1 MQARTTRVARSWRAV
16 VTLAALVGACGGD
29 DDGPDVDGGGGAVD
43 ASRDAA
49 GGDAS
54 GGDDAGAVDAGRV
67 DAGPAPEAC
76 RVTPAFD
83 EGVTYERTLYVAPGG
98 SGDGTMGNPFG
109 TIRAAAMAATPGTR
123 ILVAAGS
130 YGQAMLPSL
139 RGEPGRPIAIVGE
152 GEVVIDGGA
161 GIGLG
166 LSDGQYVVLQG
177 LTLRAGVHGMN
188 LDDGGSYDTP
198 AHHLVLRDITI
209 PSAGSGGN
217 NDCIKMS
224 GVDDFWIIDSDIAGC
239 NRGELVDM
247 VGCHRGVIAGNYFH
261 EPVGNGVQAKGGS
274 SDILITGNRFERIP
288 GRSVNAG
295 GSTGLEYFRP
305 LDAPHEAAR
314 IHVLANVFVRGGAE
328 SGAAVAFVGCDACV
342 FAHNTV
348 IEPQSW
354 VARVL
359 QESTDAR
366 FVPSRD
372 GVFSNNV
379 IVLDTSDLR
388 TFFNVGANTAP
399 ETFRLERNLWYAV
412 DQGAGW
418 TPSYASLPAEIDPIV
433 QMDPAL
439 VDRAGGN
446 YRLGAE
452 SPARGAGRPIAPS
465 LPPDMD
471 RRCFA
476 DPPSLGAYEH
486 AP

>member
-1 MQARTTRVARSWRAV
+1 MRARSTWMVGSVMSIALGLAC
-16 VTLAALVGACGGD
+16 TLGGCGD
-29 DDGPDVDGGGGAVD
+29 DDGGDADGGRVDGG
-43 ASRDAA
+43 R
-49 GGDAS
+49 DAS
-54 GGDDAGAVDAGRV
+54 GGDASDETDGGGADSGLLDASSVDG
-67 DAGPAPEAC
+67 GPAPEAC

-98 SGDGTMGNPFG
+98 SGDGTMASPFG
-109 TIRAAAMAATPGTR
+109 TIQAAAMVATPGTR
-123 ILVAAGS
+123 VLVAAGS
-130 YGQAMLPSL
+130 YGQVVLPSL
-139 RGEPGRPIAIVGE
+139 RGEPGRPIAIIGE
-152 GEVVIDGGA
+152 GEVLIDGGA
-161 GIGLG
+161 GVGLRM
-166 LSDGQYVVLQG
+166 SDGEYVVLQG

-188 LDDGGSYDTP
+188 LDDGSSYDTP

-224 GVDDFWIIDSDIAGC
+224 GVDDFWILDSDITGC

-295 GSTGLEYFRP
+295 GSTGLEFFRP
-305 LDAPHEAAR
+305 IDAPHEAAR
-314 IHVLANVFVRGGAE
+314 IHVIANVFVDGGAV
-328 SGAAVAFVGCDACV
+328 SGAAIAFVGCDACV
-342 FAHNTV
+342 FAHNTIV
-348 IEPQSW
+348 NPQSW

-366 FVPSRD
+366 FVPSRN

-388 TFFNVGANTAP
+388 TYFNIGTNTAP
-399 ETFRLERNLWYAV
+399 ETFRLERNLWYAT

-418 TPSYASLPAEIDPIV
+418 APTYASLPAEIDPIL

-439 VDRAGGN
+439 VDRARG
-446 YRLGAE
+446 RL
-452 SPARGAGRPIAPS
+452 PARRSEPGAGR
-465 LPPDMD
+465 
-471 RRCFA
+471 
-476 DPPSLGAYEH
+476 G
-486 AP
+486 